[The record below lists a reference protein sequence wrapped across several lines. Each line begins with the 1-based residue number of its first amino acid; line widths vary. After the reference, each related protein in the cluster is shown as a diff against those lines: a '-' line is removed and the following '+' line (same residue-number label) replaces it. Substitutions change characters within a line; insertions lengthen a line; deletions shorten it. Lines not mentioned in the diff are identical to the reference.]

1 MENVAVSKASSFDQ
15 SPLRSL
21 HVKAAAGGVGGQFCD
36 GYVLGII
43 GIAISL
49 ATTPL
54 GLDALWLGL
63 LGGAA
68 LIGLFLGSLLTG
80 PLADR
85 YGRKNIYRWNMA
97 LFCLVSIAQFF
108 AQDASQLLVLRLL
121 LGLALGS
128 DFVVGV
134 SLVAELVPR
143 RMRGP
148 LLALMA
154 VAWTLGFTIAYVV
167 GYLLQAIGDDA
178 WRWILFSSA
187 VPSLLVF
194 LIRQGT
200 PESPLWLMKK
210 GRQRE
215 AREVIER
222 LGGVELPE
230 VATDGVKASWSH
242 LFSRKWRR
250 NTLVGAVFYTC
261 QVIPYFAMSTFIPR
275 IFAAL
280 KVEDSYTGGL
290 IYNIFLLA
298 GSIVGLMFINL
309 LTRRAFLI
317 GTFSINAIALF
328 VLATW
333 SGMPASYVIAVFA
346 VFAFVMAASGV
357 LEFAYTSELFPT
369 ELRASGVGLS
379 VAASRIGA
387 ASCTFLLPVA
397 MDRLGTPTAIGV
409 CVGALVIGAVV
420 CQLWAPETNP
430 RYTRQANA

>member
-1 MENVAVSKASSFDQ
+1 MQSVDISNSPATEHSRVRPLHLQAAV
-15 SPLRSL
+15 
-21 HVKAAAGGVGGQFCD
+21 GGVGGQFCD

-85 YGRKNIYRWNMA
+85 FGRKHIYRWNMA
-97 LFCLVSIAQFF
+97 LFFGASIAQFF
-108 AQDASQLLVLRLL
+108 VQDAQQLLVLRLL
-121 LGLALGS
+121 LGFALGS

-143 RMRGP
+143 RFRGP

-154 VAWTLGFTIAYVV
+154 VSWTLGFTLSYIV
-167 GYLLQAIGDDA
+167 GYLMQSWGDDA
-178 WRWILFSSA
+178 WRWILASSA
-187 VPSLLVF
+187 VPSLLV
-194 LIRQGT
+194 LLVRQGT
-200 PESPLWLMKK
+200 PESPLWLMKQ
-210 GRQRE
+210 GRHSEAQR
-215 AREVIER
+215 VIER
-222 LGGVELPE
+222 LGGCDLPE
-230 VATDGVKASWSH
+230 DERCKAKASWGQ
-242 LFSRKWRR
+242 LFSPEHRR
-250 NTLVGAVFYTC
+250 RTLVGMVFYTC

-275 IFAAL
+275 ILDAL
-280 KVEDSYTGGL
+280 KIEDSYTGGL

-298 GSIVGLMFINL
+298 GSVVGLLLINL

-317 GTFSINAIALF
+317 GTFSINAVALF
-328 VLATW
+328 VLASW
-333 SGMPASYVIAVFA
+333 SGMPGLYVVGVFA

-369 ELRASGVGLS
+369 ELRASGVGIS

-387 ASCTFLLPVA
+387 ASCTFILPVVMERFGA
-397 MDRLGTPTAIGV
+397 SAAIGI
-409 CVGALVIGAVV
+409 CVTALVIGALV
-420 CQLWAPETNP
+420 CQRWAPETNP
-430 RYTRQANA
+430 RYVG

>member
-1 MENVAVSKASSFDQ
+1 MQNVDISSTRAFDE
-15 SPLRSL
+15 SPIRPL
-21 HVKAAAGGVGGQFCD
+21 HIKAAVGGVGGQFCD

-80 PLADR
+80 PVADR
-85 YGRKNIYRWNMA
+85 FGRKHIYRWNMA
-97 LFCLVSIAQFF
+97 LFCIVSVAQFF
-108 AQDASQLLVLRLL
+108 AQNAEQLLVLRLL
-121 LGLALGS
+121 LGFALGS

-143 RMRGP
+143 RFRGP

-154 VAWTLGFTIAYVV
+154 VAWTLGFTISYIIGYV
-167 GYLLQAIGDDA
+167 LQAAGDDA
-178 WRWILFSSA
+178 WRWILFSSV
-187 VPSLLVF
+187 VPSLLV
-194 LIRQGT
+194 LLVRQGT

-222 LGGVELPE
+222 LGGGDLPKME
-230 VATDGVKASWSH
+230 QGETKASWGQ
-242 LFSRKWRR
+242 LFSRQQRR
-250 NTLVGAVFYTC
+250 NTLVGAIFYTC

-275 IFAAL
+275 IFSAL

-290 IYNIFLLA
+290 VYNVFLLA
-298 GSIVGLMFINL
+298 GSIAGLMLINL

-317 GTFSINAIALF
+317 GTFTINAIALF
-328 VLATW
+328 VLASW
-333 SGMPASYVIAVFA
+333 SGMPAVYVVGVFA
-346 VFAFVMAASGV
+346 VFAFVMAGSGV

-387 ASCTFLLPVA
+387 ASCTFLLPVV
-397 MDRLGTPTAIGV
+397 MERFGTSAAIGT
-409 CVGALVIGAVV
+409 CVAALVIGALV
-420 CQLWAPETNP
+420 CLLWAPETNP
-430 RYTRQANA
+430 RYLR

>member
-1 MENVAVSKASSFDQ
+1 MQNVEITSTRSFDE
-15 SPLRSL
+15 SPIRPL
-21 HVKAAAGGVGGQFCD
+21 HIKAAVGGVGGQFCD

-49 ATTPL
+49 ATIPL

-85 YGRKNIYRWNMA
+85 FGRKHIYRWNMA
-97 LFCLVSIAQFF
+97 LFCVVSIAQFF

-121 LGLALGS
+121 LGFALGS

-134 SLVAELVPR
+134 SLVAELVPQR
-143 RMRGP
+143 FRGP

-154 VAWTLGFTIAYVV
+154 VAWTLGFTISYVI
-167 GYLLQAIGDDA
+167 GYMLQTMGDDA

-194 LIRQGT
+194 LVRQGT

-215 AREVIER
+215 AREVVER
-222 LGGVELPE
+222 LGGGDLPRIE
-230 VATDGVKASWSH
+230 QNVVKASWSQ

-275 IFAAL
+275 IFTAL

-290 IYNIFLLA
+290 VYNIFLLA
-298 GSIVGLMFINL
+298 GSVIGLMLINR

-328 VLATW
+328 ILATW
-333 SGMPASYVIAVFA
+333 SGMPAVYVVGVFA
-346 VFAFVMAASGV
+346 IFAFVMAASGV

-387 ASCTFLLPVA
+387 ASCTFLLPVV
-397 MDRLGTPTAIGV
+397 MERFGTSMAIGA
-409 CVGALVIGAVV
+409 CVAALVIGALV
-420 CQLWAPETNP
+420 CQRWAPETNP
-430 RYTRQANA
+430 RYVS

>member
-1 MENVAVSKASSFDQ
+1 MQNVGVTSTRSFDR
-15 SPLRSL
+15 SSIRPL
-21 HVKAAAGGVGGQFCD
+21 HIKAAVGGVGGQFCD

-43 GIAISL
+43 GIAIAL

-85 YGRKNIYRWNMA
+85 FGRKHIYRWNMA
-97 LFCLVSIAQFF
+97 LFCVVSVAQFF
-108 AQDASQLLVLRLL
+108 AQNAEQLLVLRLL

-134 SLVAELVPR
+134 SLVAELVPKR
-143 RMRGP
+143 FRGP

-154 VAWTLGFTIAYVV
+154 VAWTLGFTVSYVI
-167 GYLLQAIGDDA
+167 GYLLQSLGDDA

-187 VPSLLVF
+187 VPALLVF
-194 LIRQGT
+194 IARQGT

-210 GRQRE
+210 GRLRE
-215 AREVIER
+215 ARDVMER
-222 LGGVELPE
+222 LGGGDLPTAE
-230 VATDGVKASWSH
+230 ANAVKVSWSQ

-275 IFAAL
+275 IFTAL

-290 IYNIFLLA
+290 IYNVFLLA
-298 GSIVGLMFINL
+298 GAVAGLMVINR
-309 LTRRAFLI
+309 LTRRSFLI
-317 GTFSINAIALF
+317 GTFTINAIALF

-333 SGMPASYVIAVFA
+333 SGMPAVYVVGVFA

-387 ASCTFLLPVA
+387 AAGTFLLPV
-397 MDRLGTPTAIGV
+397 MMERFGTASAIGA
-409 CVGALVIGAVV
+409 CVAALVIGALV
-420 CQLWAPETNP
+420 CLRWAPETNP
-430 RYTRQANA
+430 RYVQ

>member
-1 MENVAVSKASSFDQ
+1 MQNVDIASTRSFDE
-15 SPLRSL
+15 SPVRPL
-21 HVKAAAGGVGGQFCD
+21 HIKAAIGGVGGQFCD

-54 GLDALWLGL
+54 GLDALSLGL

-80 PLADR
+80 PIADR
-85 YGRKNIYRWNMA
+85 FGRKHIYRWNMA
-97 LFCLVSIAQFF
+97 LFCVVSVAQFF
-108 AQDASQLLVLRLL
+108 AQNAEQLLVLRLL
-121 LGLALGS
+121 LGFALGS

-143 RMRGP
+143 RFRGP

-154 VAWTLGFTIAYVV
+154 VAWTLGFTVSYIIGYVM
-167 GYLLQAIGDDA
+167 QSMGDDA

-187 VPSLLVF
+187 VPSLLV
-194 LIRQGT
+194 LLVRQGT

-210 GRQRE
+210 GRERE

-222 LGGVELPE
+222 LGGGDLPTVEK
-230 VATDGVKASWSH
+230 GVTKASWGQ
-242 LFSRKWRR
+242 LFSRQHRR

-275 IFAAL
+275 IFSAL

-298 GSIVGLMFINL
+298 GSIVGLMLINL

-317 GTFSINAIALF
+317 GTFTINAIALF

-333 SGMPASYVIAVFA
+333 SGMPAVYVVGVFA
-346 VFAFVMAASGV
+346 VFAFVMAGSGV

-387 ASCTFLLPVA
+387 ASCTFLLPVV
-397 MDRLGTPTAIGV
+397 MERFGTSVAIGT
-409 CVGALVIGAVV
+409 CVAALVIGAVV

-430 RYTRQANA
+430 RYVR